1 MGRSVGLNVHRDFCE
16 VAILD
21 EQGGRRSGRVPST
34 PQDLQLF
41 AESLAR
47 DDRVALEVTGNAWEI
62 ARILEAHV
70 ARVIVVSPSDTG
82 IRQARAK
89 TDRLDALVLARLLA
103 AGSLDA
109 VWTPDEP
116 VRVMRRRL
124 ARRSQLITSRS
135 RVKNEVHAVLVRRLK
150 GRPPCSDLFGL
161 KGRAWLAELELPV
174 EERETV
180 DAGLRQID
188 FLDSEVAEVDRVIA
202 LQALQWPQIGRLMT
216 VPGVNVTV
224 AATFL
229 AAVGDIRRFPTP
241 AKLVGYLGL
250 DPRVRQSGDAPAK
263 HGHISK
269 QGSAPGR
276 HALVEAAWS
285 TVRSPGPLRAFYQRV
300 RARRGH
306 QVAIV
311 AAARKLACLFWC
323 LLTRG
328 EDYAYAQPSLTKKK
342 LRRLELTAGA
352 PKARGKTNIWSTNNA
367 MRQAERA
374 LAEQAEQAYER
385 TIADWQAAA
394 PAKVGASAT
403 PGRASQQPSKSQA
416 ARQTT
421 SP

>member
-1 MGRSVGLNVHRDFCE
+1 
-16 VAILD
+16 
-21 EQGGRRSGRVPST
+21 
-34 PQDLQLF
+34 LF
-41 AESLAR
+41 AQSLAR

-89 TDRLDALVLARLLA
+89 TDRLDALALARLLA

-188 FLDSEVAEVDRVIA
+188 LLDSEVAEVDRVIA
-202 LQALQWPQIGRLMT
+202 LHALQWPEIGRLMT

-229 AAVGDIRRFPTP
+229 AAVGDIRRFPRRP
-241 AKLVGYLGL
+241 
-250 DPRVRQSGDAPAK
+250 S
-263 HGHISK
+263 S
-269 QGSAPGR
+269 SATW
-276 HALVEAAWS
+276 AW
-285 TVRSPGPLRAFYQRV
+285 TRAFASPVTRPPSTGASPS
-300 RARRGH
+300 RARRPAG
-306 QVAIV
+306 
-311 AAARKLACLFWC
+311 
-323 LLTRG
+323 TRSWR
-328 EDYAYAQPSLTKKK
+328 PP
-342 LRRLELTAGA
+342 GA
-352 PKARGKTNIWSTNNA
+352 PSDHRARYAPSTSASARGAGIRS
-367 MRQAERA
+367 RSSPR
-374 LAEQAEQAYER
+374 
-385 TIADWQAAA
+385 
-394 PAKVGASAT
+394 PASWPACSGVC
-403 PGRASQQPSKSQA
+403 
-416 ARQTT
+416 
-421 SP
+421 